1 MSDNRDYMTLH
12 LQTFSLSVRFFL
24 KLSYT
29 LIRKKKTRSKHLC
42 PRIPNEAL
50 SGSSSACDKHDAHET
65 YYLIQSTRP
74 ARHSIPFGVD
84 RNSVTRNT
92 GEKRRIARNAWPRR
106 RGHDRVIAPWNVSNS
121 RVSAERRVRL
131 DKSGTARR
139 FKGKSFSIRPERTV
153 SSPRARN
160 ALANPLHLH
169 PDNQCLEHA
178 GNRVSL
184 SPFDRK
190 QTSVHFRIGW
200 IRFNAGFFSRK
211 VSKRSYR
218 A

>member
-24 KLSYT
+24 KLNYT
-29 LIRKKKTRSKHLC
+29 LIRKKNTFQASLS
-42 PRIPNEAL
+42 PNEAL

-106 RGHDRVIAPWNVSNS
+106 RGHDRVIAP
-121 RVSAERRVRL
+121 
-131 DKSGTARR
+131 
-139 FKGKSFSIRPERTV
+139 
-153 SSPRARN
+153 
-160 ALANPLHLH
+160 
-169 PDNQCLEHA
+169 
-178 GNRVSL
+178 
-184 SPFDRK
+184 
-190 QTSVHFRIGW
+190 
-200 IRFNAGFFSRK
+200 
-211 VSKRSYR
+211 
-218 A
+218 

>member
-1 MSDNRDYMTLH
+1 MLYIIGTNREREQIERNWKESSEIFIPIDRGYLFFDTHYLGNTQIHLCKSFIMSDNRDYMTLH

-24 KLSYT
+24 KLNYT
-29 LIRKKKTRSKHLC
+29 LTRKKKTRSKHLC

-106 RGHDRVIAPWNVSNS
+106 RGHDRVIAP
-121 RVSAERRVRL
+121 
-131 DKSGTARR
+131 
-139 FKGKSFSIRPERTV
+139 
-153 SSPRARN
+153 
-160 ALANPLHLH
+160 
-169 PDNQCLEHA
+169 
-178 GNRVSL
+178 
-184 SPFDRK
+184 
-190 QTSVHFRIGW
+190 
-200 IRFNAGFFSRK
+200 
-211 VSKRSYR
+211 
-218 A
+218 